1 MNSEKARGD
10 FSWPTEATLFEQA
23 QAGCAA
29 SLNELMQRHE
39 RLVHFV
45 VQRQWLLTLPYEEAV
60 QAGRHGLWRAI
71 MGYDPG
77 RGRTFATYAY
87 VAIMKYVWAAVKSE
101 QQRLRREVP
110 LASLMVYFYQP
121 AADPAGLRDQQEIRR
136 SLRALVKRLPRRLG
150 FVIRCYYGLQGQ
162 ERQTLQAIGEQL
174 GLTRERV
181 RQLREEALVW
191 LRQPAHSQELRSLLA
206 RHNVRQYELA
216 DELAQAWLKR
226 RGGRDGRH

>member
-1 MNSEKARGD
+1 MIVEKTRGD

-45 VQRQWLLTLPYEEAV
+45 VQRQWLFTLPYEEAV
-60 QAGRHGLWRAI
+60 QAGRRGLWRAI
-71 MGYDPG
+71 LGYDPG
-77 RGRTFATYAY
+77 RGSAFATYAY

-110 LASLMVYFYQP
+110 LASLVVYFYQP

-136 SLRALVKRLPRRLG
+136 SLRALVKRLPKRLRL
-150 FVIRCYYGLQGQ
+150 VIRAYYGLQGASP
-162 ERQTLQAIGEQL
+162 QTLQAIGDQL

-181 RQLREEALVW
+181 RQLRDEALVW

-206 RHNVRQYELA
+206 RHNQPQYQLA